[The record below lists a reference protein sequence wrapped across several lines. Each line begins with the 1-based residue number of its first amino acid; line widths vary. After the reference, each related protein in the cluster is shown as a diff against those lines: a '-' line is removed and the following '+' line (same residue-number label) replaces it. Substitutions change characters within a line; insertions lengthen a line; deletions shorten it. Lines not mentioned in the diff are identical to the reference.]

1 MLLACCKRGSVRRDK
16 SALAA
21 FWSASW
27 DFRVTIVSCC
37 VAICRA
43 AAAMSRSCASG
54 PTLAGMADVLTLPIC
69 TTHLMRAK
77 LDD

>member
-1 MLLACCKRGSVRRDK
+1 MLLACCTRGSVRLDN

-37 VAICRA
+37 VAICQA
-43 AAAMSRSCASG
+43 AAAMSRSCASR
-54 PTLAGMADVLTLPIC
+54 PTLAVTPGVLTRPFCTPII
-69 TTHLMRAK
+69 
-77 LDD
+77 